1 MSLLS
6 EWNDRKKVSPHRPRR
21 ANTTRLVVVF
31 VLVLAAFWLLSE
43 VA

>member
-21 ANTTRLVVVF
+21 ASTGKLVVVLALV
-31 VLVLAAFWLLSE
+31 VLVFWMLGR
-43 VA
+43 VV